1 MPGAFPVDESR
12 RTLSTRVA
20 HDPGTP
26 APLFGV
32 CRPLYGQRA
41 ELPIAVAGHARALH
55 ELQGRV
61 RVLQFCQYT
70 LAL

>member
-1 MPGAFPVDESR
+1 MLGAFPVDESR
-12 RTLSTRVA
+12 RTLSTRFSRDLDA
-20 HDPGTP
+20 P
-26 APLFGV
+26 APLFGA
-32 CRPLYGQRA
+32 CRPFHGQRA
-41 ELPIAVAGHARALH
+41 ELNIAVAGHARALH